1 MSKDKNMWK
10 ALLIIVTLLTLISYG
25 TTWSQDVDTSKPLNL
40 DQCIKIGLEQSSNMK
55 LANLDLKSAKLN
67 LEDARAGYL
76 PSVGVNGQYQFSDK
90 VDFGWDK
97 NNYNAQLN
105 ASYNIWDSGRRK
117 TGLEQAKA
125 SENVTKAGYDGT
137 IQNLIYNLTQSYYDL
152 LQAEKIVLVDEKLL
166 EISRTS
172 TEKVKA
178 FQEAGRSIPADV
190 AASKA
195 QQSSDELTL
204 LRDKNSVEISRSN
217 LASIMGLN
225 PGLYIEIEDDPD
237 YETYIKLESQ
247 SAESVLALSNVS
259 LEESIKKALQTRPE
273 LVQLKDRLISQEWS
287 LRLTQIERYPTVT
300 ADAGYNVMVSDYL
313 RDKGA
318 LKNYRSWDVQARV
331 SFPLFDAGTSK
342 RREQKAEI
350 ALEQLKENIR
360 DRERSIMLDV
370 QQAYLNLDRAKKGL
384 DISREQVR
392 NAFESLN
399 VTQGRYEQNMSIF
412 LEVLSAQS
420 RYAQALTN
428 QVKSFYDYKLAEK
441 ALQKAIGTVA
451 GH

>member
-1 MSKDKNMWK
+1 MWK

-40 DQCIKIGLEQSSNMK
+40 DQCIKIALEQSSNMK
-55 LANLDLKSAKLN
+55 LANLDLKSVKLN
-67 LEDARAGYL
+67 LEDARAGYY
-76 PSVGVNGQYQFSDK
+76 PSVDVSGQYQFSDK

-117 TGLEQAKA
+117 TSLEQAKA
-125 SENVTKAGYDGT
+125 NQRVTKAGYDGT
-137 IQNLIYNLTQSYYDL
+137 IQSLIYNLTQSYYDL

-172 TEKVKA
+172 TDKVKA

-204 LRDKNSVEISRSN
+204 LRDKNSVEIARSN

-225 PGLYIEIEDDPD
+225 PGLNIEIEDDPD
-237 YETYIKLESQ
+237 YETYIRLETQ
-247 SAESVLALSNVS
+247 SAESVLALVNVS
-259 LEESIKKALQTRPE
+259 LDESIKKALQTRPE
-273 LVQLKDRLISQEWS
+273 LVQLKNRLASQEWS
-287 LRLTQIERYPTVT
+287 LRLTQIQRYPTIN
-300 ADAGYNVMVSDYL
+300 ADAGYNIMVSDYL

-318 LKNYRSWDVQARV
+318 FNKYRSWDVQARV
-331 SFPLFDAGTSK
+331 SFPLFDAGSSK
-342 RREQKAEI
+342 RQEQKAEI
-350 ALEQLKENIR
+350 ALEQIKENIR

-370 QQAYLNLDRAKKGL
+370 QQAYLNLERAKKGL

-441 ALQKAIGTVA
+441 ALQKAIGTVE
-451 GH
+451 GNK